1 VNQFRVITS
10 EWFVGFSQPQMSI
23 VGAPTGP
30 ARRGGTR
37 VTSSFTLLPCG
48 LSRFSGTT
56 SWPHVASDATEL
68 TSGGHVIVVYFG
80 VYVFACAPV
89 GVGCPSRHPY
99 YGASRRAP

>member
-1 VNQFRVITS
+1 
-10 EWFVGFSQPQMSI
+10 MSI

-37 VTSSFTLLPCG
+37 VTSNFTLFPPG

-80 VYVFACAPV
+80 VYFFACAPV
-89 GVGCPSRHPY
+89 GVGVPF
-99 YGASRRAP
+99 ASSVLRRVTTSAVTATIITSTAAPLISGRS